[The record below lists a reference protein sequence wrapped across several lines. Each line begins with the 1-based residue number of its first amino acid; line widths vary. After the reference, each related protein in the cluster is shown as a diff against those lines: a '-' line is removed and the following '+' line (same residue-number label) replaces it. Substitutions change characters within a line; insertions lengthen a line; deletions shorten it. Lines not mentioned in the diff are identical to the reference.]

1 MEAVRKITEVKNNS
15 ILLKNLN
22 LFNNKKVEVIVL
34 PISDSIEERSKT
46 KTVNLRKFA
55 GSIKKFGDGIKYQR
69 QIRSE

>member
-34 PISDSIEERSKT
+34 PISDSIEEGSKT
-46 KTVNLRKFA
+46 NTVNLRKFA
-55 GSIKKFGDGIKYQR
+55 GSIKKFGDGIEYQR